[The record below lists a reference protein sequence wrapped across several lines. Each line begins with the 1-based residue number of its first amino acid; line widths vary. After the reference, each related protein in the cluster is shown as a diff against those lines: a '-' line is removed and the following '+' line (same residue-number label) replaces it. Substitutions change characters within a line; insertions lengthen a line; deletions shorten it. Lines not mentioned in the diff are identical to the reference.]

1 MSNDRDEIAKK
12 RPEVCLVRHGET
24 EWSRD
29 MLHTGRTDKPLTEK
43 GRKDA
48 ELVGIRLSGLTFST
62 VLTSPLKR
70 ALETC
75 QLAGFGDQAQK
86 RDDLM
91 EWDYGDYE
99 GLKLVD
105 IREQKPGWLIWDNG
119 APGGE
124 SVEHVGVRADK
135 IIGELRGETSGNTLI
150 FAHGHLL
157 RILTARWL
165 GLPPGDGRMFALSTG
180 AICKLSYERDR
191 PVILSWNET
200 FHLR

>member
-1 MSNDRDEIAKK
+1 MRQKKLEI
-12 RPEVCLVRHGET
+12 CLVRHGET
-24 EWSRD
+24 EWSRE
-29 MLHTGRTDKPLTEK
+29 MKHTGRTDKPLTEK

-48 ELVGIRLSGLTFST
+48 ELVGTRLSGLTFST
-62 VLTSPLKR
+62 VLTSPLTR

-99 GLKLVD
+99 GLTLVD
-105 IREQKPGWLIWDNG
+105 IRKQEPDWLIWDNG

-124 SVEHVGVRADK
+124 SVEQVGLRADK
-135 IIGELRGETSGNTLI
+135 IIGELREKSGDGLI

-165 GLPPGDGRMFALSTG
+165 GLPPGDGRLFALSTG
-180 AICKLSYERDR
+180 AISKVGYERDR

>member
-1 MSNDRDEIAKK
+1 MNNDPGEIEKK
-12 RPEVCLVRHGET
+12 RSEICLVRHGET

-29 MLHTGRTDKPLTEK
+29 MKHTGRTDIPLTER

-75 QLAGFGDQAQK
+75 RIAGFGDQAQK

-105 IREQKPGWLIWDNG
+105 IRKRKSDWLVWDDG
-119 APGGE
+119 APEGE
-124 SVEHVGVRADK
+124 SVEQVGNRVDK
-135 IIGELRGETSGNTLI
+135 IIGELREASGDTLI

-165 GLPPGDGRMFALSTG
+165 DLPPGDGRMFALSTG
-180 AICKLSYERDR
+180 AICKIGYERDR